1 VPVPVPVPVVPESK
15 HESVPEPTKAP
26 EVIPHKYVQ
35 VKGGSP
41 MGFLLSIFSGIK
53 TYLIIGA
60 IIAAMAGAALFY
72 FNYSQNKIEQ
82 LEKDVATQQAVIG
95 AYKTEV
101 DTMNRQALEAKANQD
116 ALNDELQKIRLEKE
130 KETAHNNFPI
140 RGKHEVIRKQVND
153 ATAKALRDLESLS
166 R

>member
-1 VPVPVPVPVVPESK
+1 
-15 HESVPEPTKAP
+15 
-26 EVIPHKYVQ
+26 
-35 VKGGSP
+35 
-41 MGFLLSIFSGIK
+41 
-53 TYLIIGA
+53 
-60 IIAAMAGAALFY
+60 
-72 FNYSQNKIEQ
+72 
-82 LEKDVATQQAVIG
+82 
-95 AYKTEV
+95 
-101 DTMNRQALEAKANQD
+101 MNRQALEAKANQD